1 MFKRFDLTLSHSQI
15 SLRYKAVIVF

>member
-15 SLRYKAVIVF
+15 SLRYKVVIVF